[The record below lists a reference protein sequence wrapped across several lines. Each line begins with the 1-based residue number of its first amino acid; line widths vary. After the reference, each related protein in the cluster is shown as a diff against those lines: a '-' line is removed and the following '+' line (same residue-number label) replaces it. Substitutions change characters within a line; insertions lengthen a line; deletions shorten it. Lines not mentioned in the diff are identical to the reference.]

1 MADTTPRPLTA
12 DEAEVL
18 ARETVKDYLN
28 ACHVGGANPREAIGN
43 YLMKL
48 CSVAGVTMAH
58 AEGADI
64 ASQRL
69 IGTGMFIAKTMP
81 AAMAK
86 LQRVQ

>member
-1 MADTTPRPLTA
+1 MSSTKPLTP

-18 ARETVKDYLN
+18 ARETVAQYLN

-58 AEGADI
+58 AEGAET
-64 ASQRL
+64 ASARL
-69 IGTGMFIAKTMP
+69 IGTGQFIAKTMP
-81 AAMAK
+81 KQPA
-86 LQRVQ
+86 RIEPVQ